1 MTGCRQGFVFQ
12 ILTCSMQL
20 YCETPELICPLTWIP
35 CLKRRELYMTPA
47 YSDPS
52 CWAKQ
57 LHATCVLL
65 CVISGVLLNMRNIYK
80 MGKSRGKRRKKRK
93 GRKGLAQEKATMTA
107 EHSAPSALAASTEDA
122 QPLDQPAAEAPD
134 KRIDL
139 SSTSQGSRDVA
150 APETPVV
157 PPAASRPD
165 VVASPSLP
173 RAKPS
178 FEKLPVELFPGEAS
192 PFSVLLTP
200 ARTAQSPEKALSQR
214 PSILKSDGTRRSSMA
229 LSQTGASSM
238 RSLKS
243 TGAVTGT
250 IVSSNDMA
258 SSLLVLPVC
267 FLASNRNKPNFV
279 GGGIALVGV
288 GNLVITMAH
297 FLAPPYKPGGV
308 AGADETCPK
317 LHHAADTGLQGDSVR
332 HFRFVL
338 IFGQI
343 LAGIGTTPVHT
354 VSVAYL
360 VENMHPEKAPAYVG
374 MFNSMAVFG
383 PSLGFIIGG
392 LTLKCY
398 VDILTDYK
406 ALGITSSS
414 GSWVGAWWLGFLVSA
429 VLGLVLG
436 FIMVMF
442 PKHLPGHDE
451 LSLEQEK
458 NVIESIHTLSVLPTC
473 DFGDRLSDLPRALFK
488 LCKNATLDLICLAR
502 SFSLMYVTGITTVL
516 TKFLETQFALTSSKA
531 ALLIGPLVLVAGVGG
546 AIAGGVLVSKLKL
559 GCTGILRLCIANSFL
574 SVLSILVFWWA
585 CPDTDLAVN
594 TNKTDTQTSSSQYDL
609 PCNSH
614 CGCTEDVV
622 QLICSAEN
630 QLYLS
635 PCYAGCQ
642 VAVAGG
648 NITGYTQCYCVNAKM
663 SMHGSDGT
671 VEVQAVRARCISNCG
686 LLVPYLAAIVTSLTS
701 VFLSLAPSTAVAIQV
716 VKPKERAL
724 ALGLLGLI
732 TRVLGSIP
740 APMMFGMIVDST
752 CAAWNKPGGHRGNCV
767 SYRNIDLAHGVF
779 FTLLMCIFACIACYG
794 GALYKVSKME
804 AETEKGN
811 IIPDKK

>member
-1 MTGCRQGFVFQ
+1 MNDAF
-12 ILTCSMQL
+12 CS
-20 YCETPELICPLTWIP
+20 
-35 CLKRRELYMTPA
+35 
-47 YSDPS
+47 
-52 CWAKQ
+52 
-57 LHATCVLL
+57 
-65 CVISGVLLNMRNIYK
+65 GYK

-243 TGAVTGT
+243 TGAVTVEQEVNPDTACGFLCVRSAFLDRFRTVEWVLFFLCCISFLRNFSVGGIMFVVLPSLERRYQLTGSETGT